1 MTIRSSPSAF
11 SSRNNTKKNGTLNK
25 RKAIATFFPLHWY
38 QQLVTDLHST
48 RLRNLQLN
56 LSLNLP
62 VNSPNLP
69 GPNKKVIN
77 NRINQSTAVQ
87 KESIISIKNIHFK
100 CRQTNAYHSLLNQFS
115 DPCRQCRLIFL
126 AIPRSSFC
134 QLLLSSDKHH
144 FCALSG
150 WNKL

>member
-1 MTIRSSPSAF
+1 MTIRLSPSAF

-87 KESIISIKNIHFK
+87 IESIISIKNIHFK
-100 CRQTNAYHSLLNQFS
+100 QTNKRLPFIAEPIQQPLSSMSPYFS
-115 DPCRQCRLIFL
+115 RD
-126 AIPRSSFC
+126 SSFFILPIIAFFG
-134 QLLLSSDKHH
+134 QT
-144 FCALSG
+144 
-150 WNKL
+150 